1 MRSMYDEDRS
11 EIMIVQFLAEH
22 LESHGFQAFQ
32 VGTYAPVLSCEDKK
46 KPTLSF
52 SSKRATR
59 SFSSKW
65 KNGPTRISKVRRH
78 LWVGKVLLS
87 LPIHYGSTNTESQR
101 RRLIRLNSYIWRING
116 KHQYHVCDFRG
127 QVGPVTTDNHRRC
140 EWGSQDREYLSD
152 QGDVH

>member
-1 MRSMYDEDRS
+1 VRQKTADGKRLCRDYNNPHSKMRSMYDEDRS

-59 SFSSKW
+59 SFSSK
-65 KNGPTRISKVRRH
+65 
-78 LWVGKVLLS
+78 
-87 LPIHYGSTNTESQR
+87 
-101 RRLIRLNSYIWRING
+101 
-116 KHQYHVCDFRG
+116 
-127 QVGPVTTDNHRRC
+127 
-140 EWGSQDREYLSD
+140 
-152 QGDVH
+152 